1 MMIYVEIAHSIEE
14 ISNVAKALR
23 AFFSNESL
31 LDATMTNSIADEDD
45 ATVIVSIDTIDDD
58 LVNADYNIFD
68 AIHSAFVDFVNVS
81 NDTSAHYMIV
91 DEDYRV
97 IAR

>member
-1 MMIYVEIAHSIEE
+1 MMIYVEITHSIEE
-14 ISNVAKALR
+14 ISDVASALR

-45 ATVIVSIDTIDDD
+45 ATVIVSVDTIDDD
-58 LVNADYNIFD
+58 LVCEDYNIFD
-68 AIHSAFVDFVNVS
+68 AVHSAFVDFVNVS
-81 NDTSAHYMIV
+81 RDTSAHYMIV